1 MPADQ
6 AVQEKLDDILYP
18 SNAAKSFR
26 ITMIF
31 GFRTTPEYKKAVAI
45 AKRNPTYREQGED
58 EWIRHSAVYTP
69 AEVEELFQLFNL
81 IHDWESTE
89 ILVNHKR
96 LPYAHQLWLPLMWF
110 YRIK

>member
-1 MPADQ
+1 MA
-6 AVQEKLDDILYP
+6 AESALQEKLDDILYP
-18 SNAAKSFR
+18 STIAQSFR
-26 ITMIF
+26 ITLIF
-31 GFRTTPEYKKAVAI
+31 GFRVTPEYKKAVAI
-45 AKRNPTYREQGED
+45 AKRNPTYQEEGEG

-81 IHDWESTE
+81 VHDWESTE

>member
-1 MPADQ
+1 MAADQ
-6 AVQEKLDDILYP
+6 ASQEKLDDILYP
-18 SNAAKSFR
+18 STIAKTFR

-31 GFRTTPEYKKAVAI
+31 GYRRTPEYKKAVAL
-45 AKRNPTYREQGED
+45 AKRNPTYKEEGEG

-69 AEVEELFQLFNL
+69 AEVEELFHLFNL
-81 IHDWESTE
+81 VHDWETTE